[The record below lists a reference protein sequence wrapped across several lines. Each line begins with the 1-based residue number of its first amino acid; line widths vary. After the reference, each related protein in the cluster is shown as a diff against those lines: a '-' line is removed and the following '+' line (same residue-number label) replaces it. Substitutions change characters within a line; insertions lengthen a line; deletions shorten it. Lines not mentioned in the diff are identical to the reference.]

1 MTSCFVYRP
10 GIDDIVSLRRADAPF
25 YGNGLQHDVFA
36 ARDEGSLLAEDGH
49 LTVTDA
55 FPSPK
60 FTSNCDQ
67 VREIVTMTHQ
77 ALIPNAPPGM
87 GEEMA
92 TSLSGSL
99 SKVFVG
105 PCGTVT
111 RLHQDCANA
120 HAWLGQASGRKLF
133 VCFPP
138 SDAAHLDVI
147 NGRKRNEAVHDRST
161 RAEGRP
167 APRVPHER
175 DTDGVRAGARRGGA
189 GAVRVVALRG
199 GVGPERDG
207 DAELFHRF
215 AAVEPRGLGR
225 DYHSTGQAGVD
236 VLLSAVHSP
245 QRGGAVLAD

>member
-1 MTSCFVYRP
+1 MTSCLVYRP

-36 ARDEGSLLAEDGH
+36 ARDEGSLHAEDGH

-147 NGRKRNEAVHDRST
+147 NGEKETRQST
-161 RAEGRP
+161 IDP
-167 APRVPHER
+167 LAPK
-175 DTDGVRAGARRGGA
+175 
-189 GAVRVVALRG
+189 
-199 GVGPERDG
+199 
-207 DAELFHRF
+207 DAQ
-215 AAVEPRGLGR
+215 PRGYLTNASPTVFVLEPGEVVLVPCGWWHYAAALDPSVTVMR
-225 DYHSTGQAGVD
+225 NFFTASPPSNHVDLVGTIIQRAKQASTCC
-236 VLLSAVHSP
+236 
-245 QRGGAVLAD
+245 

>member
-1 MTSCFVYRP
+1 MYRP

-36 ARDEGSLLAEDGH
+36 ARDEGSLLAEDGY

-147 NGRKRNEAVHDRST
+147 NGEKETRQST
-161 RAEGRP
+161 IDP
-167 APRVPHER
+167 LAPQ
-175 DTDGVRAGARRGGA
+175 
-189 GAVRVVALRG
+189 
-199 GVGPERDG
+199 
-207 DAELFHRF
+207 DAQ
-215 AAVEPRGLGR
+215 PRGYLTNASPTVFVLEPGEVVLVPCGWWHYAAALDPSVTVMR
-225 DYHSTGQAGVD
+225 NFFTASPPSNHVDLVGTIIQRAKQTSTCC
-236 VLLSAVHSP
+236 
-245 QRGGAVLAD
+245 

>member
-147 NGRKRNEAVHDRST
+147 NGEKETRQSTIDPLAPKDAQPRGYLTNATRRCSCWSPARWCWCRAGGGTTRRRWT
-161 RAEGRP
+161 RA
-167 APRVPHER
+167 
-175 DTDGVRAGARRGGA
+175 
-189 GAVRVVALRG
+189 
-199 GVGPERDG
+199 
-207 DAELFHRF
+207 
-215 AAVEPRGLGR
+215 
-225 DYHSTGQAGVD
+225 
-236 VLLSAVHSP
+236 
-245 QRGGAVLAD
+245 